1 MSCQHQIQHFQPLSQ
16 SVAIRKFAP
25 ILQIARIPK
34 GTIFNPITNLLKMQH
49 STLQHRPTAIGTSIV
64 EPKPQKEVNDYWARY
79 ATAPDARE
87 MENLM
92 REVFPNQNLPP
103 SFAREIRRDD
113 VAHIL
118 AVRKLTRA
126 EMAAKANEPKGILPT
141 LGGRIADLVPF
152 WPGSGQNASREDETI
167 AGMVSVW
174 VVLDQAHITAIA
186 TNPRERRRGVGG
198 LLMVLAINEAIDRGA
213 EVATLEVRKSNQS
226 AQALYK
232 RFGFTETGIRHRYYA
247 DNNEDALIM
256 STPNMYLPA
265 FRRLFQR
272 QVDEHTKINGVT
284 AFVS

>member
-1 MSCQHQIQHFQPLSQ
+1 MQQP
-16 SVAIRKFAP
+16 
-25 ILQIARIPK
+25 
-34 GTIFNPITNLLKMQH
+34 
-49 STLQHRPTAIGTSIV
+49 TLQHRPTAIGTSIV
-64 EPKPQKEVNDYWARY
+64 EPRPHKEVNDYWARY
-79 ATAPDARE
+79 ATVPDSRE
-87 MENLM
+87 IQSLM

-103 SFAREIRRDD
+103 SLAREIRREDT
-113 VAHIL
+113 AHIL

-126 EMAAKANEPKGILPT
+126 EIATKANEHQSIVAT
-141 LGGRIADLVPF
+141 LAGRITALVP
-152 WPGSGQNASREDETI
+152 WSSGSNHSAAREDETI

-213 EVATLEVRKSNQS
+213 EVATLEVRKSNQR

-247 DNNEDALIM
+247 DDNEDALIM
-256 STPNMYLPA
+256 STPNMHLQS

-272 QVDEHTKINGVT
+272 QVDEHIKINGVT
-284 AFVS
+284 AFVT

>member
-1 MSCQHQIQHFQPLSQ
+1 
-16 SVAIRKFAP
+16 
-25 ILQIARIPK
+25 
-34 GTIFNPITNLLKMQH
+34 MQH
-49 STLQHRPTAIGTSIV
+49 STLQRRPTAIGASIV

-79 ATAPDARE
+79 ATASDARAV
-87 MENLM
+87 ENLM

-103 SFAREIRRDD
+103 SVAREFRRDD
-113 VAHIL
+113 IAHIL

-126 EMAAKANEPKGILPT
+126 EMAAKESEPKGILET
-141 LGGRIADLVPF
+141 LTDRAAALVP
-152 WPGSGQNASREDETI
+152 WLSNSNQHAASEDETI

-174 VVLDQAHITAIA
+174 VVLDQAHINAIA

-213 EVATLEVRKSNQS
+213 EVATLEVRKSNAS

-232 RFGFTETGIRHRYYA
+232 RFGFTETGIRHKYYA

-256 STPNMYLPA
+256 STPNMHLQS

-272 QVDEHTKINGVT
+272 QVDEHIKINGVT
-284 AFVS
+284 AFVT